1 MAQCK
6 ECGSEYEVGVREFCS
21 DECFKINIQKRI
33 NEGNGKKNLHI
44 PINLQ
49 KMNLNYSILEI
60 S

>member
-33 NEGNGKKNLHI
+33 NEATEKESSHTNKLTKDE
-44 PINLQ
+44 
-49 KMNLNYSILEI
+49 S
-60 S
+60 